1 MNDKICPQE
10 FQIKATSF
18 LMVLKYN
25 MQSRYRI
32 QNTEYRLQNKKYEI
46 QKNDT
51 KYKIQDTAGCLL
63 TLMSLGI

>member
-1 MNDKICPQE
+1 MNYKICPQE

-32 QNTEYRLQNKKYEI
+32 KNTEYRIQDKDTEYRIQNTEYRIQN
-46 QKNDT
+46 T
-51 KYKIQDTAGCLL
+51 G
-63 TLMSLGI
+63 